1 MLRKILIDYEM
12 IYQGK
17 IYKEYGV
24 YLGDTAIPKAAKQK
38 DFTPQIVC
46 YALKVTGEELGK
58 MVKTH
63 YWDINKAKLEK
74 SGFVFVKI
82 NMTFYPPLSRGD

>member
-1 MLRKILIDYEM
+1 MLRKILIDYEI

-24 YLGDTAIPKAAKQK
+24 YLGDTSVPKAAKQK

-46 YALKVTGEELGK
+46 YALKINGEELGK
-58 MVKTH
+58 IVKAH
-63 YWDINKAKLEK
+63 YWDINKDKLEK
-74 SGFVFVKI
+74 NGFVFNRI
-82 NMTFYPPLSRGD
+82 DLNFYPPLNKNK